1 MHQYTGD
8 NKYSNFKYL
17 SIYVSGM
24 RNSYSKLIGYLYRRQ
39 MVIACLVAS
48 TSAQKNNISIRE
60 INMANLSQIVQ
71 FVKPILFKELL
82 VLCFATRSIGSCF
95 CLDGQTVRQSRA
107 PVKALRPRWPVP
119 QGVIGSSAITQ
130 FYRREGASCEEATRG
145 TSRGALFTRTRC
157 PAQS

>member
-39 MVIACLVAS
+39 MVIGCLVAS

-82 VLCFATRSIGSCF
+82 VRPPHPTCNFL
-95 CLDGQTVRQSRA
+95 
-107 PVKALRPRWPVP
+107 KA
-119 QGVIGSSAITQ
+119 
-130 FYRREGASCEEATRG
+130 
-145 TSRGALFTRTRC
+145 
-157 PAQS
+157 